1 MKSASRPR
9 QESSERAT
17 AAEELIR
24 HLAHE
29 LRQPLSGI
37 EAAAY
42 YIDMV
47 VSEARPDLI
56 PHCRR
61 LRRMVQQASWLLADA
76 ALSASFRAE
85 PRRPFSLAD
94 LCANAA
100 ARLFSDEDA
109 VLNLHLPAAP
119 PPVLAPEALPQLIDH
134 LLAFFRDA
142 AGCPDPIHVRL
153 ETDSQTATA
162 TWWSDDCE
170 DPREAARLIAPAGG
184 CGFLERFALA
194 AGGLVRAEA
203 GSSRLLVEL
212 RLPVAAEHGA

>member
-1 MKSASRPR
+1 MQSASSPR
-9 QESSERAT
+9 EES
-17 AAEELIR
+17 AEQPRETGALIQ

-76 ALSASFRAE
+76 ALSASFRPE
-85 PRRPFSLAD
+85 PRRIFSLAD
-94 LCANAA
+94 ICASAA
-100 ARLFSDEDA
+100 ARLFFDEDA
-109 VLNLHLPAAP
+109 VLDLHLPAAP
-119 PPVLAPEALPQLIDH
+119 PAVLAPETLPQLIDH

-170 DPREAARLIAPAGG
+170 DPREAARLIAPGAG

-194 AGGLVRAEA
+194 AGGWVRAEA
-203 GSSRLLVEL
+203 GSSRLMVEL
-212 RLPVAAEHGA
+212 RLPLAAEHGA